1 LPAMTSTAVDDQH
14 APDLTPADLVAE
26 AMERLDAL
34 LDIARERFGCDAMPL
49 IYDLLSA
56 ARDLDIAYREARRL
70 RSLRT

>member
-1 LPAMTSTAVDDQH
+1 MTTTAVDDQH

-34 LDIARERFGCDAMPL
+34 LDTARERYGRDEMPFIHDLASAVRELVLEEIDAK
-49 IYDLLSA
+49 
-56 ARDLDIAYREARRL
+56 RL

>member
-1 LPAMTSTAVDDQH
+1 MTTTAVDDQH

-34 LDIARERFGCDAMPL
+34 LDIARERYGRDEMPL
-49 IYDLLSA
+49 IHDLASA
-56 ARDLDIAYREARRL
+56 VRELVLEEIDARRL